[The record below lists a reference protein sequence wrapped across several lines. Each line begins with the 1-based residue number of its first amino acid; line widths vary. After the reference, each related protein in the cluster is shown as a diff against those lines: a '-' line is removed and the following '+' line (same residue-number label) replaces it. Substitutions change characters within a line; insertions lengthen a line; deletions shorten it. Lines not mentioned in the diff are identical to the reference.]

1 MATLLIIAIVL
12 DVLTTDKLLASFNKL
27 TKLRRCVRSV
37 CNSQNDDNADDTD
50 DSDDSGADA
59 GDADNNCICTAGL
72 LPMVKLPSVA
82 AT

>member
-1 MATLLIIAIVL
+1 MLMMLMILI
-12 DVLTTDKLLASFNKL
+12 
-27 TKLRRCVRSV
+27 
-37 CNSQNDDNADDTD
+37 
-50 DSDDSGADA
+50 DSGADA

>member
-1 MATLLIIAIVL
+1 MPKA
-12 DVLTTDKLLASFNKL
+12 
-27 TKLRRCVRSV
+27 
-37 CNSQNDDNADDTD
+37 DNADDA
-50 DSDDSGADA
+50 DDSGADA

>member
-1 MATLLIIAIVL
+1 MPKA
-12 DVLTTDKLLASFNKL
+12 
-27 TKLRRCVRSV
+27 
-37 CNSQNDDNADDTD
+37 DNADDAD
-50 DSDDSGADA
+50 DSDDYGADA

>member
-1 MATLLIIAIVL
+1 MESLSANQLCIII
-12 DVLTTDKLLASFNKL
+12 TTINVIIILMPKA
-27 TKLRRCVRSV
+27 
-37 CNSQNDDNADDTD
+37 DNADDA
-50 DSDDSGADA
+50 DDSGADA

>member
-1 MATLLIIAIVL
+1 MESLSANQLCIII
-12 DVLTTDKLLASFNKL
+12 TTINVIIILMPKA
-27 TKLRRCVRSV
+27 
-37 CNSQNDDNADDTD
+37 DNADDAD